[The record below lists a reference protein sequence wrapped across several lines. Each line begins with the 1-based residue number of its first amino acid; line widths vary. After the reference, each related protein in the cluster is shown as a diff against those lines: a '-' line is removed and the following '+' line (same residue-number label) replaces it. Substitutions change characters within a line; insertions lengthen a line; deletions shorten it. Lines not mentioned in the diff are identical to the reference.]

1 MVRRE
6 HDVLLKILH
15 SGRTVSSWALV
26 KHSSLKRDCE
36 KHHNQ
41 QLGSLGQFQT
51 LQLNTLSSQKSEHL
65 QATVKRTEHV
75 VIRNLHLASYK
86 PEV

>member
-1 MVRRE
+1 MGQGLTQSVP
-6 HDVLLKILH
+6 LLYA
-15 SGRTVSSWALV
+15 VV
-26 KHSSLKRDCE
+26 
-36 KHHNQ
+36 
-41 QLGSLGQFQT
+41 GQFQT